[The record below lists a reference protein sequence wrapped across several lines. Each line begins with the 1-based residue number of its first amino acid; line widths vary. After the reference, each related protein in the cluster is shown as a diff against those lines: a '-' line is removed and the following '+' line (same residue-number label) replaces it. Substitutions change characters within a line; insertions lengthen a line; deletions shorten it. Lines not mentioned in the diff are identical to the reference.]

1 MCIVPKFII
10 DWFMIMLLLVLKL
23 LVSSHPLNFKG
34 VLAFMFCYFIKDK
47 LNTTLLCFLYAKKQ
61 TVAFNAL
68 LFMLFCL
75 SYFSC
80 YNIVAKFYCL
90 ELYLSCLCLRVLWSQ
105 LQCFYIN
112 LIKIVS
118 ASCHIKNYFC
128 YHLPTRGR
136 AGVKLGDADTLQ
148 TYL

>member
-1 MCIVPKFII
+1 MCIVPKFIV
-10 DWFMIMLLLVLKL
+10 DWIMIMLLLVLKL

-47 LNTTLLCFLYAKKQ
+47 LNTTLLCFLYAQEQ

-105 LQCFYIN
+105 LTMLLHYDQDCVG
-112 LIKIVS
+112 LM
-118 ASCHIKNYFC
+118 A
-128 YHLPTRGR
+128 PQ
-136 AGVKLGDADTLQ
+136 KLFLLSL
-148 TYL
+148 TYSRMSRS

>member
-1 MCIVPKFII
+1 
-10 DWFMIMLLLVLKL
+10 MIMLLLVLKL

-90 ELYLSCLCLRVLWSQ
+90 ELYLSCLCLRVL
-105 LQCFYIN
+105 
-112 LIKIVS
+112 
-118 ASCHIKNYFC
+118 
-128 YHLPTRGR
+128 
-136 AGVKLGDADTLQ
+136 
-148 TYL
+148 

>member
-1 MCIVPKFII
+1 
-10 DWFMIMLLLVLKL
+10 MIMLLLVLKL

-47 LNTTLLCFLYAKKQ
+47 LNTTLLCFLYAQKQ

-90 ELYLSCLCLRVLWSQ
+90 ELYLSCLCLRVL
-105 LQCFYIN
+105 
-112 LIKIVS
+112 
-118 ASCHIKNYFC
+118 
-128 YHLPTRGR
+128 
-136 AGVKLGDADTLQ
+136 
-148 TYL
+148 